1 MRKQHSL
8 LPKILNWTPIALL
21 IALTFAFPVRSD
33 DKTSGQVLMG
43 TPDAPI
49 RIEVFSDFECPSC
62 RELYLD
68 VMRQVV
74 TDYSGRN
81 KVCLIYHEFP
91 LKIHRFSREAALYA
105 EAVSLLG
112 RQKLLMVYDVLFMDQ
127 AQWAQDGNLERSLA
141 KALTRAELIKVKK
154 MMLDPSIRASVER
167 EIQLGQQM
175 RPPILSTPTWF
186 VYVKGKQP
194 QRVEGR
200 MAYIGLKQ
208 FIDRN

>member
-1 MRKQHSL
+1 MRKRYCL
-8 LPKILNWTPIALL
+8 FPKILNWTIPALL
-21 IALTFAFPVRSD
+21 IASIFSFPLQSANPS
-33 DKTSGQVLMG
+33 TGQILVG

-68 VMRQVV
+68 VMRRVV
-74 TDYSGRN
+74 TDYSSQT

-91 LKIHRFSREAALYA
+91 LKSHRFSRDAAMYTEAI
-105 EAVSLLG
+105 SRLG
-112 RQKLLMVYDVLFMDQ
+112 RQKLLMAYDVLFMDQ
-127 AQWAQDGNLERSLA
+127 AQWAQDGNIERSLA
-141 KALTRAELIKVKK
+141 KALTRAELLKVKK
-154 MMLDPSIRASVER
+154 IMLDPSIKMAVER
-167 EIQLGQQM
+167 ELQLGQQQ
-175 RPPILSTPTWF
+175 RPPVVSTPTWF
-186 VYVKGKQP
+186 VYVRGKQP

>member
-1 MRKQHSL
+1 ML
-8 LPKILNWTPIALL
+8 FALL
-21 IALTFAFPVRSD
+21 VAVVFSFPVRSAD
-33 DKTSGQVLMG
+33 QSSGQILMG
-43 TPDAPI
+43 APDAPI

-68 VMRQVV
+68 VMRRVV
-74 TDYSGRN
+74 ADYSSQS
-81 KVCLIYHEFP
+81 KVCLIYHEYP
-91 LKIHRFSREAALYA
+91 LKSHKYSRDAAMYA
-105 EAVSLLG
+105 EAVARLG
-112 RQKLLMVYDVLFMDQ
+112 RQKLLMIYDVLFMDQ

-141 KALTRAELIKVKK
+141 KALTKTELLKVKK
-154 MMLDPSIRASVER
+154 MMMDPSINAAVER
-167 EIQLGQQM
+167 EIKLGQQQ

-186 VYVKGKQP
+186 VHVKGKQP

>member
-1 MRKQHSL
+1 MRKRHSL
-8 LPKILNWTPIALL
+8 LPRILNWTLFALL
-21 IALTFAFPVRSD
+21 VALIHSFPVQSED
-33 DKTSGQVLMG
+33 QPSGQILMG

-91 LKIHRFSREAALYA
+91 LKIHRFSHNAALYA
-105 EAVSLLG
+105 EAVSRLG

-127 AQWAQDGNLERSLA
+127 AQWAEDGNLERSLA
-141 KALTRAELIKVKK
+141 KALTRAELLKVKK
-154 MMLDPSIRASVER
+154 MLQDPSINTAVNN
-167 EIQLGQQM
+167 EIRLGQQLK
-175 RPPILSTPTWF
+175 PPILSTPTWF

>member
-1 MRKQHSL
+1 MRKRHSL
-8 LPKILNWTPIALL
+8 FPRSLNWTFYALL
-21 IALTFAFPVRSD
+21 VALILSLPAQSFAQA
-33 DKTSGQVLMG
+33 SGQVLMG
-43 TPDAPI
+43 ALDAPV

-68 VMRQVV
+68 VMRRLIA
-74 TDYSGRN
+74 DYSSQS
-81 KVCLIYHEFP
+81 KVCLIYHEYP
-91 LKIHRFSREAALYA
+91 LQTHRFSRQAALYA
-105 EAVSLLG
+105 EAVSRLG

-127 AQWAQDGNLERSLA
+127 AQWAQDGNLERSLS
-141 KALTRAELIKVKK
+141 KALSKTELLKVKK
-154 MMLDPSIRASVER
+154 MMMDPSINTAIER
-167 EIQLGQQM
+167 EILLGKQQK
-175 RPPILSTPTWF
+175 PPIQSTPTWF